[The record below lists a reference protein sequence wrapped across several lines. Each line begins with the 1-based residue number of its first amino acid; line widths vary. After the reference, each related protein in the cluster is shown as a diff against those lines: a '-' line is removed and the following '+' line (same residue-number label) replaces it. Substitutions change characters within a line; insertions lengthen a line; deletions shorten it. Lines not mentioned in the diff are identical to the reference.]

1 MKVVV
6 NLKLKKQTTKTKKN
20 YLILGA
26 IYLVVILLVLYLA
39 SWYRTYQEY
48 QKETPVLRNTISEI
62 TPEEVEHYLLENP
75 SSILYMCTSNNE
87 ECRLFET
94 DLKKIIMKNEW
105 QDQIT
110 YINLSDE
117 MEDRDGYLN
126 QLVTTYGTSGMTISR
141 LPTLLAFEEGKLSAV
156 EAGLNGAPMTVSE
169 AEKFIDI
176 HQTGQ

>member
-1 MKVVV
+1 MFNL
-6 NLKLKKQTTKTKKN
+6 NLKRQTEKTKKN
-20 YLILGA
+20 YLILGT

-39 SWYRTYQEY
+39 SWYKTYQEY

-94 DLKKIIMKNEW
+94 DFKKTIVKNEW

-117 MEDRDGYLN
+117 MQNKEEYLRD
-126 QLVTTYGTSGMTISR
+126 LVTKYGSNSMTISR
-141 LPTLLAFEEGKLSAV
+141 LPTLLSFEEGKLEAV